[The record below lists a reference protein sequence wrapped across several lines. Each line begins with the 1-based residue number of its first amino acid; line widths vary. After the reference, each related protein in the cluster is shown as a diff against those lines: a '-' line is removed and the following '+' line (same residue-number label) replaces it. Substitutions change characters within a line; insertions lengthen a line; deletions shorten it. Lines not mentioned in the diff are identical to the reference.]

1 MKKVAH
7 ILLIDDDNT
16 TNFFNK
22 IVIKKA
28 DVCDNVHSVLTA
40 HDAIEY
46 LRTRYNEGQPL
57 PDVIFLDIN
66 MPEMNGWEFME
77 VYTGLDIPKDN
88 ISIYMLSSSQN
99 DEDVQLAKSHPLITD
114 FLKKPLNASQLTDDL
129 VLA

>member
-7 ILLIDDDNT
+7 VLLIDDDNT

-40 HDAIEY
+40 QDAIEY
-46 LRTRYNEGQPL
+46 LQTRFEEGQPL

-99 DEDVQLAKSHPLITD
+99 DEDVQLARSHPLITD

-129 VLA
+129 VLV

>member
-40 HDAIEY
+40 QDAVEY
-46 LRTRYNEGQPL
+46 LQARYVGGQPL